1 MKSNAT
7 WNTRG
12 PKGIVDVVS
21 PRAVS
26 AKVTFHQSL
35 RNGVNSSLTLPT
47 ICVHICS
54 VARLSFQ
61 SAYGN
66 AGQASSLP
74 GRGLS
79 INSDPNALAGRAA
92 SAPADSDW
100 AASVRSDSRGKWLH
114 AIVDPERCRA
124 GAWPRPRPP
133 MDFQVRGKDRPR
145 LRHRVPPR
153 RAGF

>member
-1 MKSNAT
+1 MKSKST

-21 PRAVS
+21 PRPVS

-47 ICVHICS
+47 ICVHMCS

-61 SAYGN
+61 AAYGN
-66 AGQASSLP
+66 AGQASSLA
-74 GRGLS
+74 GRGLG

-100 AASVRSDSRGKWLH
+100 AASVRPDSRVKSFH
-114 AIVDPERCRA
+114 AIVDPEGCRA
-124 GAWPRPRPP
+124 GVWPRPRPP
-133 MDFQVRGKDRPR
+133 MYLQVR
-145 LRHRVPPR
+145 
-153 RAGF
+153 